1 MTDNSKELLEQLH
14 DLEKGLS
21 QFSFQSL
28 TAEEAQKLKVEFNS
42 FGHQLKDHLW
52 GEPLT
57 NTAEETEES
66 GRKQSWKLLAE
77 VGHEIRTPLAGIV
90 NMTDLLRDS
99 ELNTQQN
106 DWVFAIHKAAQS
118 LLNLS
123 SELLELSA
131 IGSQRGPKQQAEFNL
146 ASLVH
151 DQAFLC
157 KTLLV
162 QKEVELQTS
171 IDPSIPPKLWGDAS
185 SLSQIL
191 LNILGNAVKYV
202 ERGNIQFDVR
212 LAETKEQ
219 VHYLE
224 FRIADT
230 GIGIADEELE
240 RIFEAY
246 SQAEHH
252 REGKGLGLAIV
263 KELVE
268 QMGGCLAV
276 ESVVGEGSTFSV
288 ILPFSQEGP
297 VPIMEP
303 VKPVKRKASVSEPI
317 DLSGKRLLLIEDD
330 SLQQRWLE
338 HRLSEAGAE
347 ISTAFK
353 AEKGMQL
360 LQQQKF
366 DLVIL
371 DCKLPD
377 YSGWELLERVRSKG
391 GLLPKVVLCS
401 AQWTEADEQKAQA
414 MGIHFT
420 LEKPFA
426 GGELL
431 DTLRRALNNETI
443 KPQKSLVDL
452 SNLVIECQGNNEL
465 LEELVQLFKQNML
478 EFIGQTRM
486 HLQARN
492 PQGVSFAAHKVKSS
506 LHMIQ
511 AETLYALCHEL
522 DEGAKNNEPL
532 GYLQGLYEEFLEAY
546 PATERAL
553 EWGITQIRTSN

>member
-1 MTDNSKELLEQLH
+1 MADNSKELLEQLH
-14 DLEKGLS
+14 HLEKGLS

-28 TAEEAQKLKVEFNS
+28 TAEEAKKLKIEFNS

-52 GEPLT
+52 GEPV
-57 NTAEETEES
+57 AESTDGTQDS

-99 ELNTQQN
+99 DLDSQQN
-106 DWVFAIHKAAQS
+106 QWVVAIHKAAQS

-123 SELLELSA
+123 SEILELSA
-131 IGSQRGPKQQAEFNL
+131 IGSQRGPKKQVEFNL
-146 ASLVH
+146 PALIN
-151 DQAFLC
+151 DQVFLC
-157 KTLLV
+157 KTLLLN
-162 QKEVELQTS
+162 KDVELIAS
-171 IDPSIPPKLWGDAS
+171 IDSTIPTRLWGDAS

-202 ERGNIQFDVR
+202 EHGKIKFDVR
-212 LAETKEQ
+212 MTRTKESL
-219 VHYLE
+219 HFLE
-224 FRIADT
+224 FRISDT

-246 SQAEHH
+246 SQAEHQ

-276 ESVVGEGSTFSV
+276 ESVLGEGSTFSV
-288 ILPFSQEGP
+288 ILPFSQSGP
-297 VPIMEP
+297 VQLEKSTLKPI
-303 VKPVKRKASVSEPI
+303 RKKGKEV
-317 DLSGKRLLLIEDD
+317 DLTGKHILLIEDD
-330 SLQQRWLE
+330 SLQQRWLQ
-338 HRLSEAGAE
+338 HRLSEVGAE

-353 AEKGMQL
+353 AKKGLQF
-360 LQQQKF
+360 LQQKKF
-366 DLVIL
+366 DLVLL

-377 YSGWELLERVRSKG
+377 FSGWELLENIRANG
-391 GLLPKVVLCS
+391 TLLPQVVLCS
-401 AQWTEADEQKAQA
+401 AQWTEEEEKRAQA
-414 MGIHFT
+414 LGIHFS

-426 GGELL
+426 GTELL
-431 DTLRRALNNETI
+431 ETIQRALNNETV

-452 SNLVIECQGNNEL
+452 TNLHQECQGNIDL
-465 LEELVQLFKQNML
+465 LEELAQLFKQNIL
-478 EFIGQTRM
+478 EFIGQTRI

-492 PQGVSFAAHKVKSS
+492 PQGISFAAHKVKSS
-506 LHMIQ
+506 LQMIQ
-511 AETLYALCHEL
+511 SETLYALCDEL
-522 DEGAKNNEPL
+522 DEGAKCNEPL
-532 GYLQGLYEEFLEAY
+532 GYLQGLYEEFLELY

-553 EWGITQIRTSN
+553 EWAITQIKTSN